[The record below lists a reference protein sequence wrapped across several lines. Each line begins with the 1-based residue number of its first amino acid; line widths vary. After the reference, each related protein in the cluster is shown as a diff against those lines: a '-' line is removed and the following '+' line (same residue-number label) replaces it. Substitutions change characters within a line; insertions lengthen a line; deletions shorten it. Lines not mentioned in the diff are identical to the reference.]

1 MNVDGYMVRVSLEG
15 DVLTAEGTNKASRV
29 ALAGQDHAAG
39 PVVLQRSDITAVEY
53 RPASTWANGRV
64 TVHAGGSR
72 YVLHFRRK
80 QQGAFLEL
88 AQALGA
94 TV

>member
-53 RPASTWANGRV
+53 RAAGVLTNGRV
-64 TVHAGGSR
+64 TVRAGDRS

-80 QQGAFLEL
+80 QQAGFLEL
-88 AQALGA
+88 AQVLGA